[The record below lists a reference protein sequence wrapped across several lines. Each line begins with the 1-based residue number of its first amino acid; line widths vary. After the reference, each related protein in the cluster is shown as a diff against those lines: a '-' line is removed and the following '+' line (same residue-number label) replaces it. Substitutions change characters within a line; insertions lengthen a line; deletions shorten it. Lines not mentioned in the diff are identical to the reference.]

1 MEKIEPSSS
10 NVTRMSSVVDGQAN
24 TLKLLLT
31 QVHFLHSANT
41 KKYEGMT
48 FYVVCKLRA
57 EEWRSKPADNAG
69 LDATFT

>member
-1 MEKIEPSSS
+1 
-10 NVTRMSSVVDGQAN
+10 
-24 TLKLLLT
+24 
-31 QVHFLHSANT
+31 
-41 KKYEGMT
+41 MT